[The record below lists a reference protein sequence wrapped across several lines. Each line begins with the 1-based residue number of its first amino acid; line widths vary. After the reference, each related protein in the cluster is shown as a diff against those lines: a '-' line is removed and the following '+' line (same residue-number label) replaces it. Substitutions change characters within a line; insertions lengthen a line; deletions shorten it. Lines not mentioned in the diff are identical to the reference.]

1 MYNLSKH
8 HAVEKWDLIQ
18 LAGKRQYFF
27 FFSIF
32 QSPDGMC
39 IASAAIGGIIN
50 IHDISSGKLVNTLE
64 GIIWSASFRL

>member
-1 MYNLSKH
+1 MYNLSMH
-8 HAVEKWDLIQ
+8 HAVEKWDLIH

-27 FFSIF
+27 SSIF

-50 IHDISSGKLVNTLE
+50 INDIASGKLVNTLE
-64 GIIWSASFRL
+64 GIIWSVSFRL

>member
-1 MYNLSKH
+1 MYNLSMH
-8 HAVEKWDLIQ
+8 HAVEKWDLIH
-18 LAGKRQYFF
+18 LAAKRQYFF
-27 FFSIF
+27 FF

-50 IHDISSGKLVNTLE
+50 IHDIASGKLVNTLE